1 MSRGPSHRTRR
12 GAAALALLALG
23 AGLLAACGIPTDGKP
38 REISRDALPP
48 ELIDP
53 TAQPVASDEDLQFV
67 TLYLVNADEREGE
80 SLVAVRRAV
89 PMPTDPAGVPRA
101 ITDAL
106 IGARPDQLGRTDLV
120 NALPSDVQVRSAVLG
135 DDGVLD
141 LDLTNLG
148 NVESALQ
155 RLAVA
160 QLIFTLTGL
169 DDPVVRA
176 VRFSVDGQEVAVP
189 IEAGVAAPG
198 TPVTRAD
205 EPSLMPRPT
214 TTTSSSTTTTTR

>member
-1 MSRGPSHRTRR
+1 MSLRTRR
-12 GAAALALLALG
+12 AVAALAVVTVGSLAV
-23 AGLLAACGIPTDGKP
+23 AACGIPTDGKP

-48 ELIDP
+48 ELIDLSAEP
-53 TAQPVASDEDLQFV
+53 APSDDDLQFV

-80 SLVAVRRAV
+80 SLVAVQRAAPV
-89 PMPTDPAGVPRA
+89 PTDRAEVPRA
-101 ITDAL
+101 IVDAL
-106 IGARPDQLGRTDLV
+106 IGASPDQLGRTDLV
-120 NALPSDVQVRSAVLG
+120 NALPSDVRVRSAVLG

-160 QLIFTLTGL
+160 QLIFTLTAL

-189 IEAGVAAPG
+189 IEGGVAAPG
-198 TPVTRAD
+198 TAVARSD
-205 EPSLMPRPT
+205 EPSLLPRAT
-214 TTTSSSTTTTTR
+214 TTTSAAPATPAD